1 MALIDEILNS
11 QVIDGRV
18 TSQSDGENVTCLQK
32 IVAIDKYLKRTNENV
47 NNYYQTTEI
56 KLGNLSD
63 KINTE
68 TDERQRGDSELLAK
82 INTETSERQR
92 NDSELLAKI
101 NAETAERQR
110 NDSELLAKIN
120 AIESTTPG
128 GTTPG
133 GTGYVQ
139 GTINGGGFYELD
151 IDYPVLNLYLHSEQ
165 LADTTELSKVEMYNK
180 SSSGSTLLK
189 TLELNSFA
197 YSRITLSR
205 FVKTFYEWF
214 NYIYISGNEPQTT
227 ASSVT
232 NDVNLI
238 KIVVPEGRKILFIAN
253 KEGV

>member
-63 KINTE
+63 EINTE
-68 TDERQRGDSELLAK
+68 TAERQRGDSELLAK
-82 INTETSERQR
+82 INTETSERQT

-120 AIESTTPG
+120 AIEP
-128 GTTPG
+128 TPG

-139 GTINGGGFYELD
+139 GTIPGGGFYELD
-151 IDYPVLNLYLHSEQ
+151 IDYPVLNLYLYTEQ

-214 NYIYISGNEPQTT
+214 NYIYVSGNQPETT
-227 ASSVT
+227 CSSVS

-238 KIVVPEGRKILFIAN
+238 KIVVPEGRTISFIAN

>member
-82 INTETSERQR
+82 INTETSERQT

-120 AIESTTPG
+120 AIEP
-128 GTTPG
+128 TPG

-139 GTINGGGFYELD
+139 GTITGGNFYELD
-151 IDYPVLNLYLHSEQ
+151 IDNPVLNLYLHSEQ
-165 LADTTELSKVEMYNK
+165 LENTTELSKVEMYNK

-205 FVKTFYEWF
+205 LVKTFYEWF
-214 NYIYISGNEPQTT
+214 NYIYVSGNEPQTT
-227 ASSVT
+227 ASYVP

-238 KIVVPEGRKILFIAN
+238 KIVVPVGRKISFIAN